1 MTGRMLNEKWG
12 AIGFWTSQVGFQVT
26 FMSLFAIGLAGLP
39 RRDGDFPVSYAT
51 GNTVATIGAYVIMAG
66 MLIYLGTLVWSWKYG
81 ETAPPNPWGAKTL
94 EWQTP
99 TPVPLENFEVLPVV
113 TSDFYGYGED
123 APAHP
128 EPEPEPEPVPV
139 GAVAA
144 SEPVPAGAV
153 VAGEQEPGGAAA
165 SIGTATEEEQ

>member
-1 MTGRMLNEKWG
+1 
-12 AIGFWTSQVGFQVT
+12 
-26 FMSLFAIGLAGLP
+26 
-39 RRDGDFPVSYAT
+39 
-51 GNTVATIGAYVIMAG
+51 

-123 APAHP
+123 APAQ
-128 EPEPEPEPVPV
+128 PEPVPAD
-139 GAVAA
+139 AVAA
-144 SEPVPAGAV
+144 AEAMTADAVAVAADAVSATEPLAAGAV
-153 VAGEQEPGGAAA
+153 VAGEQEPGDAA
-165 SIGTATEEEQ
+165 SIGTTTEEEQ